1 MFHNLLIKKA
11 LSYDNNN
18 DGVCLGEGGGGGSV
32 YIILLFNIKVI

>member
-18 DGVCLGEGGGGGSV
+18 DGVCLGEGGGGVGV
-32 YIILLFNIKVI
+32 YNTTF

>member
-18 DGVCLGEGGGGGSV
+18 EGVCLGEGGSV
-32 YIILLFNIKVI
+32 YIILLFKIKVI

>member
-18 DGVCLGEGGGGGSV
+18 DGVCLGEGGGGGFGV
-32 YIILLFNIKVI
+32 YNTTF

>member
-18 DGVCLGEGGGGGSV
+18 DGVCFGGGGGFEFGV
-32 YIILLFNIKVI
+32 YNTTF

>member
-18 DGVCLGEGGGGGSV
+18 DGVCLGEGGGSV

>member
-18 DGVCLGEGGGGGSV
+18 DGVCLGEGGGVGV
-32 YIILLFNIKVI
+32 YNTTF